1 MIQGKRKYT
10 IQEIKQK
17 SPKSFL
23 NLINRAKKFLKKDE
37 VMKKVFKDFDVD
49 ISFIDLIPMRFGDLD
64 VSATT
69 SHGIITLNYKLL
81 ADGDFFKDYGYL
93 IHEISHYLQQCFR
106 KTPTQGA
113 EEGEYLDNPDEQE
126 GFQNQIEYISKEF
139 GDEEAEEYVEG
150 LLDHHDI
157 DSRKERK
164 EKKDVL
170 MSKV

>member
-1 MIQGKRKYT
+1 MIQGKKKYT
-10 IQEIKQK
+10 IEEIKK
-17 SPKSFL
+17 RSPKSLL
-23 NLINRAKKFLKKDE
+23 NIINRAKKFLKTDE
-37 VMKKVFKDFDVD
+37 VMKKVFQDFGVD
-49 ISFIDLIPMRFGDLD
+49 ISFLDLIPMRFGDIE

-93 IHEISHYLQQCFR
+93 IHEVSHYLQQCF
-106 KTPTQGA
+106 KNKPTKGA
-113 EEGEYLDNPDEQE
+113 DEGEYLDNPDEQE
-126 GFQNQIEYISKEF
+126 GFQNQIEYISREF
-139 GDEEAEEYVEG
+139 GDNQAEKYVEG

-157 DSRKERK
+157 DSKKERK